1 MNKIYIDREDTLNSA
16 RLKKIINYHNTNVVP
31 ELKFNRGYYDGTGQ
45 QIMQRVLAD
54 PSKPNNRIVKNYCK
68 SIVENFRGYIT
79 GIPVTYSAS
88 ADQDISTLLD
98 CLKRNDYQN
107 ADSEWLKNALIYGY
121 APQLCYV
128 NENQEYK
135 FKNLNPEN
143 VIPVYAADLD
153 EELLYCIYYYPVID
167 WDSDAWEKRYNI
179 DVYDSET
186 VAHFTT
192 DSAFSTFIPSGEV
205 EYHYFHE
212 VPFSIFYLTD
222 DMESIFKCVIGLQDA
237 YNKLLSD
244 SVNDWES
251 FVDAYMVFTNMSAEP
266 EDIEKIKENR
276 VLILDDDAQ
285 VSYLTK
291 NSNDTPV
298 QNLMD
303 TINTSIH
310 TIANSP
316 DFSSEVF
323 GSGVSSGI
331 ALQFK
336 LVGFNN
342 IASNIEAQFRKAIMH
357 RIHLL
362 NTVFTLLDWEAFEV
376 QIQFT
381 HNLPQNLTEAID
393 NVNKLR
399 GLVSDSTLLAQ
410 LPFINNVDE
419 EVAKVKE
426 QNDILS
432 SLYDFNATSGE
443 VDNGR
448 EEE

>member
-1 MNKIYIDREDTLNSA
+1 
-16 RLKKIINYHNTNVVP
+16 
-31 ELKFNRGYYDGTGQ
+31 
-45 QIMQRVLAD
+45 
-54 PSKPNNRIVKNYCK
+54 
-68 SIVENFRGYIT
+68 
-79 GIPVTYSAS
+79 
-88 ADQDISTLLD
+88 
-98 CLKRNDYQN
+98 
-107 ADSEWLKNALIYGY
+107 
-121 APQLCYV
+121 
-128 NENQEYK
+128 
-135 FKNLNPEN
+135 
-143 VIPVYAADLD
+143 
-153 EELLYCIYYYPVID
+153 
-167 WDSDAWEKRYNI
+167 
-179 DVYDSET
+179 
-186 VAHFTT
+186 
-192 DSAFSTFIPSGEV
+192 
-205 EYHYFHE
+205 
-212 VPFSIFYLTD
+212 
-222 DMESIFKCVIGLQDA
+222 
-237 YNKLLSD
+237 
-244 SVNDWES
+244 
-251 FVDAYMVFTNMSAEP
+251 MVFTNMSAEP